1 MTSRK
6 EERKSKKQMAYLS
19 ATERNKRNKERGAIL
34 KRATEID
41 ELHKQVRSKC
51 EALAYN
57 RPMQKGGN
65 APHANDAVR
74 ATARWFVYNLHVREM
89 NILRFLERMKRDT
102 TANEMLTW
110 CKELSIFMHDSLSH
124 QPGSKEGIV
133 PVRELMAMDPKEHS
147 HFMRL
152 YSRRRSNMVLTMKAY
167 ALFNSHTW
175 KLVPGVKT
183 VLDQSKFSI
192 PDQYE
197 IPAHNARI
205 TALLDYVRSNN
216 ISNVTNTVIQNTREF
231 HKLIG
236 QILRLGKQYYGQ
248 PEYVEQIYDPQEHGS
263 LDEYNKAEKRSHTF
277 RGHST
282 TWIKKYTGNDSTRD
296 ILDCVRKYD
305 SWEQK
310 TSRRLP
316 RKSIGL
322 VKGMKL
328 ASSLEEATILD
339 EHVVKQPST
348 TKKPV
353 LGGLVLTHNKSIVSA
368 WKTDLSNADQV
379 KLSTH
384 SSVLAKPS
392 LVAPSPESHF
402 NSWKHR
408 PSNESSGTST
418 SLLHATHSGNPII
431 DNRINEFR
439 LGTSNN
445 NRRNQDN
452 AQSKCKPQS

>member
-1 MTSRK
+1 
-6 EERKSKKQMAYLS
+6 MAHLS

-41 ELHKQVRSKC
+41 ELHKQVRVKC
-51 EALAYN
+51 EAFAYN
-57 RPMQKGGN
+57 RPLQKGGN

-74 ATARWFVYNLHVREM
+74 ATARWFVYNLNVREL
-89 NILRFLERMKRDT
+89 NILHFLERMKRDT

-110 CKELSIFMHDSLSH
+110 CKELSIFMHDTTSN

-133 PVRELMAMDPKEHS
+133 PVRELMAMDTKEHS

-152 YSRRRSNMVLTMKAY
+152 YSRRRSNMALTMKAY
-167 ALFNSHTW
+167 AIFKSQAWTS
-175 KLVPGVKT
+175 VPGIKA

-192 PDQYE
+192 PDQND

-205 TALLDYVRSNN
+205 TALLDYARVNN
-216 ISNVTNTVIQNTREF
+216 TSNVTKTVIQNTREF

-236 QILRLGKQYYGQ
+236 QVIRLGKQYYGQ

-263 LDEYNKAEKRSHTF
+263 LDEYNKAEKRSHAF
-277 RGHST
+277 HGHSI
-282 TWIKKYTGNDSTRD
+282 TWIKKYTGKEITRD

-305 SWEQK
+305 GWEQK
-310 TSRRLP
+310 TSHRLP
-316 RKSIGL
+316 RKSFGL
-322 VKGMKL
+322 IRGMKM
-328 ASSLEEATILD
+328 ASTLEEATILD

-348 TKKPV
+348 GKKPV
-353 LGGLVLTHNKSIVSA
+353 LGGLVLTQNKSIVSA
-368 WKTDLSNADQV
+368 WKTGLSNAEQV

-392 LVAPSPESHF
+392 VVAPSPESHF

-408 PSNESSGTST
+408 PSNESSGTSS
-418 SLLHATHSGNPII
+418 SLKCTT
-431 DNRINEFR
+431 DNRNTNIDDRINDAR

-445 NRRNQDN
+445 KRRNPDSR
-452 AQSKCKPQS
+452 AQPKCNT